1 MKDDFETLQVD
12 ENLVKIITEVS
23 SLIKQQDILAILMG
37 DVRSSLLKA
46 FESTLQSEQEVVRKA
61 RRVADNQLVKLKC
74 QTGPVIHN
82 FTDHEIPEELSTF
95 MEDGLGNVPE
105 ISVERKKIMADIDT
119 EIKLACKNLF
129 RSLVG
134 CYPESFSEMFHGLLY
149 KGFDS

>member
-1 MKDDFETLQVD
+1 
-12 ENLVKIITEVS
+12 
-23 SLIKQQDILAILMG
+23 
-37 DVRSSLLKA
+37 
-46 FESTLQSEQEVVRKA
+46 
-61 RRVADNQLVKLKC
+61 
-74 QTGPVIHN
+74 
-82 FTDHEIPEELSTF
+82 